1 MVREE
6 ADEEAKNQIK
16 TKKRSAKE
24 WLQLVIKLLKAK
36 KAARRAAKDAKRSQ
50 AEDNKQAKAKPR
62 RSTIGSDI
70 PR

>member
-6 ADEEAKNQIK
+6 ADEDAKNQIK

-50 AEDNKQAKAKPR
+50 AEDMQAEAKPR

>member
-6 ADEEAKNQIK
+6 ADEDAKNQIK

-50 AEDNKQAKAKPR
+50 AEDKQAEAKPR

>member
-50 AEDNKQAKAKPR
+50 AEDKQAKAKPR